1 MDFRID
7 FAINLDFDFTKI
19 DEDFDAFERI
29 MGKLNLSIDKKDFMD
44 KFLPVKGSEN
54 FNKEL
59 KVKNYDLPVLSYVT
73 ELSFFIADKEKEP
86 YEVFRLNESFMAIE
100 YIFKNDGCNTHIFL
114 RSKPENLIY
123 DGNKVFKSLEI
134 PNTSYFIVPNHIFFD
149 EVYRSLKQFKKDI
162 ITVPKELAEDGLF
175 RRVLFFLEGFK

>member
-1 MDFRID
+1 MDFKID
-7 FAINLDFDFTKI
+7 FVINMDCDFTKI

-29 MGKLNLSIDKKDFMD
+29 MGKLNLSIDNKDFMD

-54 FNKEL
+54 FNKDL
-59 KVKNYDLPVLSYVT
+59 KVKNYDIPVLSYVT
-73 ELSFFIADKEKEP
+73 ELSFFITDKEKEP
-86 YEVFRLNESFMAIE
+86 YEVFRLNESYMAIE

-123 DGNKVFKSLEI
+123 DGNKVFKSLEL
-134 PNTSYFIVPNHIFFD
+134 PKTSYFIVPNNIFFD
-149 EVYRSLKQFKKDI
+149 EIYKCLKQFKNDMI
-162 ITVPKELAEDGLF
+162 SVPKELAEDELF

>member
-7 FAINLDFDFTKI
+7 IAINMDFDFTKI

-29 MGKLNLSIDKKDFMD
+29 MGKLNLNIDNQDFMD
-44 KFLPVKGSEN
+44 KFLPVKDSEN
-54 FNKEL
+54 YYKDL
-59 KVKNYDLPVLSYVT
+59 KVENYDIPVLSYVT
-73 ELSFFIADKEKEP
+73 ELSFFITDKEKEA
-86 YEVFRLNESFMAIE
+86 YEVFRLNEDFMAIE

-134 PNTSYFIVPNHIFFD
+134 PKTSYFNIPNHIFF
-149 EVYRSLKQFKKDI
+149 EEIYRSLKQFKKDI
-162 ITVPKELAEDGLF
+162 ITVPKELAEDELF
-175 RRVLFFLEGFK
+175 KRVLFFLEGFE